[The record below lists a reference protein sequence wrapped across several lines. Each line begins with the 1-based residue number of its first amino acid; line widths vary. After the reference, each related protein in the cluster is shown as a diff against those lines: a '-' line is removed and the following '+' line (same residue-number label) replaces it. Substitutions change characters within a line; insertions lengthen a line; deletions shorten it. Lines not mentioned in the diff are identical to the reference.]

1 MLMFPSNDIR
11 DFWSNIMKELN
22 SNDLQQVNGGV
33 LANIAGA
40 IGGGIGGFY
49 GAIIAS
55 PSATGF
61 DIIKGTFAGAL
72 VGTLSP
78 VNGIRSGVLA
88 VGSGVVGGAAI
99 NLADDVANA
108 F

>member
-1 MLMFPSNDIR
+1 MIL
-11 DFWSNIMKELN
+11 
-22 SNDLQQVNGGV
+22 
-33 LANIAGA
+33 
-40 IGGGIGGFY
+40 
-49 GAIIAS
+49 
-55 PSATGF
+55 
-61 DIIKGTFAGAL
+61 GTFAGSL